1 MLRPSD
7 IPMIGGTAMN
17 ANRKAS
23 TMRRNL
29 MDILVCPVT
38 KSALTLEVTREENG
52 DVLDGTLSCEE
63 GHVFP
68 IEDGIPNMLPPNIR
82 DQIDTDSSPED
93 ETS

>member
-1 MLRPSD
+1 
-7 IPMIGGTAMN
+7 
-17 ANRKAS
+17 
-23 TMRRNL
+23 MRHNL

-52 DVLDGTLSCEE
+52 EVLDGTLRCEE

-82 DQIDTDSSPED
+82 EQLDTDPEPV
-93 ETS
+93 T